1 MFFFFQIH
9 APFFLTGGR
18 GELHVYLFLDNT
30 MSYPKLS
37 YPSYPT
43 FTNGFGI
50 VDLNISLINNVGD

>member
-30 MSYPKLS
+30 MSYPKL
-37 YPSYPT
+37 T